1 VTELLAPF
9 ALDRAVSLLRQGE
22 LVAFPTET
30 VYGLGGDAT
39 SEAAVAAIF
48 AAKERPQ
55 FNPLIVHVPDLAAAE
70 TLAAFDGKARRIAR
84 KFWPGPL
91 TLVLKRAQDCP
102 VALLACAGLDTLA
115 LRVPAH
121 PLAQKLLRA
130 AGLPLAAPSANRSGH
145 VSPTTSAHV
154 MEELGGRIAAV
165 LDGGPCP
172 IGIESTILDL
182 SGEKPLLLRPGGA
195 ALEEL
200 EKILGRPIARA
211 QGGAQPRAPGML
223 ERHYAPS
230 LPLRLNAAGVAKTEA
245 LIAFGPEPLL
255 GAARCISL
263 SPTGDLQEAASRLFA
278 ALRALDNPAFSAIA
292 VMPIPEWGL
301 GLAINDRLAR
311 AARGR

>member
-1 VTELLAPF
+1 MTEYLPPS
-9 ALDRAVSLLRQGE
+9 ALDRAALLLRQGL

-55 FNPLIVHVPDLAAAE
+55 FNPLIVHVPDLGMAE
-70 TLAAFDGKARRIAR
+70 KLAAFDGRARSLAR

-91 TLVLKRAQDCP
+91 TLVLKRTKDCP
-102 VALLACAGLDTLA
+102 VALLACAGLDTVA

-182 SGEKPLLLRPGGA
+182 SGEKPMLLRPGGA
-195 ALEEL
+195 ALEDL
-200 EKILGRPIARA
+200 EKILGPIARA
-211 QGGAQPRAPGML
+211 QEGAQPRAPGML

-245 LIAFGPEPLL
+245 LIAFGPEPLP

-278 ALRALDNPAFSAIA
+278 TLRALDNPAFSAIA
-292 VMPIPEWGL
+292 VMPIPERGL

>member
-1 VTELLAPF
+1 MTDLLPPA
-9 ALDRAVSLLRQGE
+9 ALGRAAELLRQGR

-39 SEAAVAAIF
+39 SENAVAAIF

-70 TLAAFDGKARRIAR
+70 NLAVFDARARNLAR

-91 TLVLKRAQDCP
+91 TLVLKRAKDCP

-121 PLAQKLLRA
+121 PLAQKLLRET
-130 AGLPLAAPSANRSGH
+130 GLPLAAPSANRSGH
-145 VSPTTSAHV
+145 VSPTTAAHA
-154 MEELGGRIAAV
+154 MEELGGRIEAV

-182 SGEKPLLLRPGGA
+182 SESIPMLLRPGGM
-195 ALEEL
+195 ALEEV
-200 EKILGRPIARA
+200 EKILGPIARA
-211 QGGAQPRAPGML
+211 RADGKIRAPGMT

-230 LPLRLNAAGVAKTEA
+230 LPLRLNAASVAKTEA
-245 LIAFGPEPLL
+245 LLAFGPKPLP
-255 GAARCISL
+255 GAARGLSL

-278 ALRALDNPAFSAIA
+278 ALRELDRPEFSGIA
-292 VMPIPEWGL
+292 VMPIPGQGL